1 MQLIFH
7 PSDDISDTVTVDMND
22 VRKMTLSEYGLDIVL
37 NDGRI
42 IEIDALFCLEYEIE
56 IKR

>member
-7 PSDDISDTVTVDMND
+7 PSDDIPDTITVDMNE
-22 VRKMTLSEYGLDIVL
+22 VSKMTLTEYGLDIDMI
-37 NDGRI
+37 DGHI
-42 IEIDALFCLEYEIE
+42 ISIDALFCSEYEIE

>member
-7 PSDDISDTVTVDMND
+7 PSDEIPDTVTVDMND
-22 VRKMTLSEYGLDIVL
+22 VRKMTLTEYGLDIVL
-37 NDGRI
+37 NDGRT
-42 IEIDALFCLEYEIE
+42 IEIDALFCSEYEIE

>member
-7 PSDDISDTVTVDMND
+7 PSDDITDTVTVDMND

-37 NDGRI
+37 NDGRT
-42 IEIDALFCLEYEIE
+42 IEIDALFCSEYEI
-56 IKR
+56 